1 MNFIKTKF
9 FFSFVFLVSAILA
22 LGAVYW
28 FGTQN
33 DLKAIQILSDRN
45 ISFLQSSC
53 SRYEHF
59 VLGSGT
65 KDLLSLREKTLVLRK
80 YSSRNPDNLD
90 RSVFEEFSKE
100 QNVDGIM
107 ILDEN
112 LRQKINLGS
121 YTGSLWNDKIPQDM
135 KEKLLKYPQKTYL
148 EHILFKNRYYDIA
161 IISRTDNRG
170 LIFCYVDRSKNA
182 LLSSRITVQDML
194 GAMWLEKGAVAFIS
208 NEAGHILYTNNADK
222 LSQLNKKDSTK
233 LQGTSLYLTQGSDDL
248 WYGRLAYYKNY
259 KIGVFFPEERIFK
272 HRNYMISC
280 YFLFIILFIFVI
292 VFIKYVTTT
301 ISISQ
306 LKRTSK
312 ALRCIGEF
320 YETVVS
326 LRLDKNEVDV
336 IKAPKDLNS
345 KMKNKSYKDSIKA
358 FVDYYASAE
367 QNNALALMLDKKE
380 LVSYLEREN
389 YLEISV
395 EENGKYRHNIEVVPQ
410 SKNEQE
416 KIESVLIFVKISA
429 TSILLKN

>member
-9 FFSFVFLVSAILA
+9 FFSFVFLVSALLA

-33 DLKAIQILSDRN
+33 DIKAIQILSDRN

-59 VLGSGT
+59 VLGSDT
-65 KDLLSLREKTLVLRK
+65 KDLLSLREKALVLRK

-380 LVSYLEREN
+380 LVSYLESEN

>member
-9 FFSFVFLVSAILA
+9 FFSFVFLVSALLA

-33 DLKAIQILSDRN
+33 DLKAIQILADRN

-59 VLGSGT
+59 VLGSDT
-65 KDLLSLREKTLVLRK
+65 KDLLSLREKALVLRK

-90 RSVFEEFSKE
+90 VKVFDEFSKE
-100 QNVDGIM
+100 QNIDGIM
-107 ILDEN
+107 IVDEK
-112 LRQKINLGS
+112 LRQQINIGS
-121 YTGSLWNDKIPQDM
+121 YTGPLWNDKIPKDM
-135 KEKLLKYPQKTYL
+135 KEKLIKYPQKTYL
-148 EHILFKNRYYDIA
+148 EHMSFKGRNYDVA
-161 IISRTDNRG
+161 IISRSDNKG
-170 LIFCYVDRSKNA
+170 LILCYVDRTKNA

-208 NEAGHILYTNNADK
+208 NENGRILYTNNAQK
-222 LSQLNKKDSTK
+222 LSQLQIKDSEK
-233 LQGTSLYLTQGSDDL
+233 LENTGFYLTQSDDGL
-248 WYGRLAYYKNY
+248 WYSRKAYYKNY
-259 KIGVFFPEERIFK
+259 KIGVYFPEDHIFK

-280 YFLFIILFIFVI
+280 YFLFIILFVFVI

-336 IKAPKDLNS
+336 IKAPKELNS
-345 KMKNKSYKDSIKA
+345 KMKNKPYRDALKS

-367 QNNALALMLDKKE
+367 QNNALALMLDKQE
-380 LVSYLEREN
+380 LISYLESEN

>member
-9 FFSFVFLVSAILA
+9 FFSFVFLVSALLA

-59 VLGSGT
+59 VLGSDT
-65 KDLLSLREKTLVLRK
+65 KDLLSLREKALVLRK

-90 RSVFEEFSKE
+90 RSVFDDFSKE
-100 QNVDGIM
+100 QNIDGIM
-107 ILDEN
+107 IVDEK
-112 LRQKINLGS
+112 LHQQINIGS
-121 YTGSLWNDKIPQDM
+121 YTGPLWNDKISQDM
-135 KEKLLKYPQKTYL
+135 KEKLIKYPQKTYL
-148 EHILFKNRYYDIA
+148 EHMTFKGRNYDVA
-161 IISRTDNRG
+161 IISRSNNKG
-170 LIFCYVDRSKNA
+170 LILCYVDRTKNA

-208 NEAGHILYTNNADK
+208 NESGHILYTNNADK
-222 LSQLNKKDSTK
+222 LSQLQNKDSKK
-233 LQGTSLYLTQGSDDL
+233 LENTGFYVTQSDDGL
-248 WYGRLAYYKNY
+248 WYSRKAYYKNY
-259 KIGVFFPEERIFK
+259 KIGVYFPEDKIFK

-280 YFLFIILFIFVI
+280 YFLFIILFVFVI

-336 IKAPKDLNS
+336 IKAPKELNS
-345 KMKNKSYKDSIKA
+345 KMKNKSYRDALKS

-380 LVSYLEREN
+380 LISYLESEN

-416 KIESVLIFVKISA
+416 KIESVLIFVKTSA

>member
-59 VLGSGT
+59 VLGSDT
-65 KDLLSLREKTLVLRK
+65 KDLLSLREKALVLRK